1 MDSVGQTA
9 IYNSQ
14 DTIGS
19 NRTLDGFL
27 IELSNITTTTE
38 GRVYTSTATTA
49 VPVNISHNGTGLR
62 CTRSSTDD
70 DNVNSNTTRSISI
83 QIKESKY

>member
-1 MDSVGQTA
+1 MDSVGTPA
-9 IYNSQ
+9 TYNSQ

-19 NRTLDGFL
+19 TRTLDGFYL

-38 GRVYTSTATTA
+38 ERVQYTSIATTA
-49 VPVNISHNGTGLR
+49 EPVDVSHNGTGLR
-62 CTRSSTDD
+62 CSDGV
-70 DNVNSNTTRSISI
+70 NVITISI

>member
-1 MDSVGQTA
+1 MDSVGTPA
-9 IYNSQ
+9 TYTTQ

-19 NRTLDGFL
+19 TRTLDGFYL

-38 GRVYTSTATTA
+38 GRVQYTSTATTA

-62 CTRSSTDD
+62 CSDGV
-70 DNVNSNTTRSISI
+70 NVITVSI

>member
-1 MDSVGQTA
+1 MDSSGQTA
-9 IYNSQ
+9 IYNLQ

-19 NRTLDGFL
+19 SHTLMDGFYL

-38 GRVYTSTATTA
+38 GRVRYTSTATTA
-49 VPVNISHNGTGLR
+49 VPVNISHDGTGLR
-62 CTRSSTDD
+62 CSDGVSVIT
-70 DNVNSNTTRSISI
+70 ISI